1 MSDLISLKLQRKINN
16 YKRSGGKKARYAA
29 AQRIER
35 FVRWCG
41 CPGEEIGRKHVH
53 LFFTEKN
60 FSPSAERDHFYAICK
75 LWKMLDRSKEPPR
88 PASMQ
93 PASTQHQDQENKL
106 S

>member
-16 YKRSGGKKARYAA
+16 YKRSGGKKSRYAA

-35 FVRWCG
+35 FIRWCR

-53 LFFTEKN
+53 LFFAEKG
-60 FSPSAERDHFYAICK
+60 FSASAERDYFYAISK

-88 PASMQ
+88 PLSMTK
-93 PASTQHQDQENKL
+93 ATHEEG
-106 S
+106 